1 MNVVLFTGG
10 SGNANLIRYIK
21 DLSYVNLSL
30 LINGYD
36 DGLSTGTI
44 RSANYGMLGPSDF
57 RKNFTYILDS
67 FSESNLN
74 IKKIFNHRLSQ
85 DECHL
90 LLKNKEELF
99 EHLTGK
105 KILEEESK
113 NFIKIHFYSGVE
125 KLLSYTNEASLLIDF
140 NVGNIIIGGLH
151 RENQDFNAALRSLTD
166 FFDLNASL
174 INVSED
180 DDSKLVA
187 FDKNSLFLSNEAD
200 IVNYKGDKPLD
211 KFFLLPLDKFNSL
224 DSDTTY
230 QPEEINAF
238 SKTPIISNQAKKA
251 IKHADVLLFG
261 SGTLF
266 SSLLPSYRICKNEIN
281 SSNAKKI
288 LIVNNDYD
296 NDIRNTTLNN
306 YIELILN
313 ELDTECKDFFDRIIL
328 DTDCKINHTNEA
340 LHSNIVKAKIT
351 NTDLKHNGYR
361 LWNTITR
368 TLEQHERKCKIKVI
382 LSEETDHTIKDIYE
396 SEIQE
401 YNENTLSNIEFIL
414 NGTPGERFNYYLIL
428 DTSGKVSL
436 YDVETW
442 VNFTTIFNFDCIFGY
457 RFYSRRQMIIS
468 FKKKLVESKL
478 TYSSSIIISHIVSF
492 IYFLRFFRFKADP
505 LSGIYLIKS
514 KDDFQYDG
522 VPQFLKYVNKK
533 NIEVHS
539 LPITYRTF
547 KNVDYMKKSVTLIKN
562 IFKLFILIFYD
573 DKKQK

>member
-67 FSESNLN
+67 FSDSNLN

-90 LLKNKEELF
+90 LLNNKEELF
-99 EHLTGK
+99 EHLTEEK
-105 KILEEESK
+105 KIEEKSK
-113 NFIKIHFYSGVE
+113 NFIKIHFYKGVE
-125 KLLSYTNEASLLIDF
+125 KLLSYTKEADLLIDF
-140 NVGNIIIGGLH
+140 NVGNIIIGGLY

-166 FFDLNASL
+166 FFDLNARL
-174 INVSED
+174 INVSVD

-187 FDKNSLFLSNEAD
+187 FDKNSVFLSNEAD
-200 IVNYKGDKPLD
+200 IVNYKGDEPLD
-211 KFFLLPLDKFNSL
+211 KFFLLPLDKYNKL
-224 DSDTTY
+224 DTDTAY
-230 QPEEINAF
+230 QPEEINAV
-238 SKTPIISNQAKKA
+238 SKTPVISNQAKKA
-251 IKHADVLLFG
+251 IKNADILLFG

-266 SSLLPSYRICKNEIN
+266 SSLLPSYRICKKEIN
-281 SSNAKKI
+281 SSNAKKV
-288 LIVNNDYD
+288 LIINNDYD
-296 NDIRNTTLNN
+296 NDIRNITLDH
-306 YIELILN
+306 YISLILN
-313 ELDTECKDFFDRIIL
+313 ELDAENQNYFDRIIL
-328 DTDCKINHTNEA
+328 DSDSRIIHTDEA
-340 LHSNIVKAKIT
+340 LQSNVVKAKIT

-368 TLEQHERKCKIKVI
+368 TLEQHKGKCKIKLI
-382 LSEETDHTIKDIYE
+382 LSEETDHTIKDIYA
-396 SEIQE
+396 SEIKE
-401 YNENTLSNIEFIL
+401 YNENTLSNIEFVL
-414 NGTPGERFNYYLIL
+414 NGTPEETFNYYLIL

-442 VNFTTIFNFDCIFGY
+442 VNFATIFNFDCIFGY

-468 FKKKLVESKL
+468 FKKKLVESRL
-478 TYSSSIIISHIVSF
+478 TYFSSIIISHIVSI

-505 LSGIYLIKS
+505 LSGIYLIKA
-514 KDDFQYDG
+514 KEDFQYDG
-522 VPQFLKYVNKK
+522 VPQFLKYVNKN

-573 DKKQK
+573 ERK

>member
-1 MNVVLFTGG
+1 MLFTGG

-67 FSESNLN
+67 FSGSNLN

-99 EHLTGK
+99 EHLTEEK
-105 KILEEESK
+105 KIEDKSK
-113 NFIKIHFYSGVE
+113 NFIKINFYRGVE
-125 KLLSYTNEASLLIDF
+125 KLLSHTKDVGLLSDF
-140 NVGNIIIGGLH
+140 NVGNIIVGGLY
-151 RENQDFNAALRSLTD
+151 RENQDFNAALRALTD
-166 FFDLNASL
+166 FFDLNARL
-174 INVSED
+174 INVSVD

-187 FDKNSLFLSNEAD
+187 FDKNSVFLPNEED
-200 IVNYKGDKPLD
+200 IVNYKGEEPLD
-211 KFFLLPLDKFNSL
+211 KFFLLPLDKFINL
-224 DSDTTY
+224 DSDKAY
-230 QPEEINAF
+230 QPEEIKPF
-238 SKTPIISNQAKKA
+238 SKTPVISNQAKKA
-251 IKHADVLLFG
+251 IKNADLLLFG

-266 SSLLPSYRICKNEIN
+266 SSLLPSYRICKKEIN
-281 SSNAKKI
+281 NSNAKKV

-296 NDIRNTTLNN
+296 NDIRNITLDH
-306 YIELILN
+306 YIRLILR
-313 ELDTECKDFFDRIIL
+313 ELDVENQNYFDRIIL
-328 DTDCKINHTNEA
+328 DSDSKIFRTDEA
-340 LHSNIVKAKIT
+340 LQSNVVKAKIT
-351 NTDLKHNGYR
+351 NTGLKHNGFR
-361 LWNTITR
+361 LWNTIIR
-368 TLEQHERKCKIKVI
+368 SLNQHEGKCKIRLM
-382 LSEETDHTIKDIYE
+382 LSEETESNIKDIYA
-396 SEIQE
+396 SELKE
-401 YNENTLSNIEFIL
+401 YNENTLSNIEFVL
-414 NGTPGERFNYYLIL
+414 NGAPGETYNYYLIL

-442 VNFTTIFNFDCIFGY
+442 VNFAAIFNLDCIFGY
-457 RFYSRRQMIIS
+457 RFYSRRQMVLS

-478 TYSSSIIISHIVSF
+478 TYYSSILISHIVSF
-492 IYFLRFFRFKADP
+492 IYSIRFFKFMADP
-505 LSGIYLIKS
+505 LSGIYLIKA
-514 KDDFQYDG
+514 KEGFQYES
-522 VPQFLKYVNKK
+522 VPQFLKYVNKN

-547 KNVDYMKKSVTLIKN
+547 KNVDYLKKSVTLIKN

-573 DKKQK
+573 ERK